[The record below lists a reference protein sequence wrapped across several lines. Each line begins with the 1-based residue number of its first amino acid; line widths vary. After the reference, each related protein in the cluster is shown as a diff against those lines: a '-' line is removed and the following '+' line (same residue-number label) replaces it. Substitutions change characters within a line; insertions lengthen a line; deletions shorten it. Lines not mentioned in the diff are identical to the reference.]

1 MDVIICD
8 LTADNASVN
17 EVKRR
22 AEAFRTQHPNG
33 TVHIDGDRHAIIGR
47 VEE

>member
-8 LTADNASVN
+8 LTADRASVS
-17 EVKRR
+17 EVKIR
-22 AEAFRTQHPNG
+22 AEAFCTQYPNG
-33 TVHIDGDRHAIIGR
+33 TVHIDGDRRAIIGR